1 MKAKVVNLKQFP
13 RTYSVDARTR
23 HAIDAVAL
31 APLSLVIAVGLLQL
45 AGLTNKVRTP
55 FALFAM
61 GILAV
66 LYAVVLSHSAHQR
79 VILYEDGIEVWGWFS
94 DRKLE
99 RPEILGRRM
108 GGTGPRNVHGAFY
121 IIVPTDNAA
130 RELRL
135 PRFLHMDKEFFS
147 WMKEIPNIKD

>member
-1 MKAKVVNLKQFP
+1 VSLKQYP
-13 RTYSVDARTR
+13 RAYSVDARTR
-23 HAIDAVAL
+23 HAIDAVAV
-31 APLSLVIAVGLLQL
+31 APLSLVIAVSLLQL

-66 LYAVVLSHSAHQR
+66 LYALVLSRSAHQR
-79 VILYEDGIEVWGWFS
+79 VILYEDGIEVLGWFS
-94 DRKLE
+94 ARKLK
-99 RPEILGRRM
+99 RSEILGRQM

-121 IIVPTDNAA
+121 IIVPTDKAA

-147 WMKEIPNIKD
+147 WMKEIPRMKE

>member
-79 VILYEDGIEVWGWFS
+79 VILYEDGIEVFGVVFGPQARTPRDSWAPNGGNGS
-94 DRKLE
+94 AKRSRRVLHHSADR
-99 RPEILGRRM
+99 
-108 GGTGPRNVHGAFY
+108 
-121 IIVPTDNAA
+121 
-130 RELRL
+130 
-135 PRFLHMDKEFFS
+135 
-147 WMKEIPNIKD
+147 